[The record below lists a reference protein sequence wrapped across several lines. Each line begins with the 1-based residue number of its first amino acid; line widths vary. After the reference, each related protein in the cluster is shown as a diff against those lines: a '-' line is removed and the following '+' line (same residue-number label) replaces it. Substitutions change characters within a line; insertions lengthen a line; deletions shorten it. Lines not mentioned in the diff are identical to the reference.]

1 LIDDEVFPFGFFFIF
16 TPIFIKIKTRFMNI
30 VNLEDKN
37 YPKLLKKIGR
47 DAPKKLYYK
56 GFWDEKIFGDCLAVV
71 GSRHLTIYGKQVT
84 EKLVTEIA
92 ASGITIV
99 SGFMYGGDTA
109 AHGAAVKAGGRTI
122 AVMPCGIDLIHP
134 EYQQELY
141 AEILNNK
148 GLIISEYKEKM
159 QPSNW
164 TYPRRNRIVAGLC
177 QAILVVEA
185 GLKSGSLITANF
197 AKKFGRKIF
206 AVPGP
211 ITSEVSQGTAQLLKE
226 GADLAVSAKDILDF
240 YKIKSQILNLK
251 SQTSSNDQNSD
262 TADSVERRI
271 MERLRREPLDIDTLS
286 RAFSVTTASLG
297 VTLSLMQLRGL
308 IYQDGP
314 KYYPS

>member
-1 LIDDEVFPFGFFFIF
+1 MLPGFEKSRREKYFHFYFSQNRLIDDEVFPFGFFFIF

-122 AVMPCGIDLIHP
+122 AVMPCGIDRIHP
-134 EYQQELY
+134 ENQAKLYQD
-141 AEILNNK
+141 ILDEG
-148 GLIISEYKEKM
+148 GLIISEYEGDAM
-159 QPSNW
+159 PQIF
-164 TYPRRNRIVAGLC
+164 TYVQRDRIVAGLSK
-177 QAILVVEA
+177 AVFVTEA
-185 GLKSGSLITANF
+185 ALNSGSLITAGY
-197 AKKFGRKIF
+197 AKKFGRKLF
-206 AVPGP
+206 ALPGQ
-211 ITSEVSQGTAQLLKE
+211 ITSEVSKGTIQLIKE
-226 GADLAVSAKDILDF
+226 GA
-240 YKIKSQILNLK
+240 
-251 SQTSSNDQNSD
+251 
-262 TADSVERRI
+262 
-271 MERLRREPLDIDTLS
+271 EPVAEARD
-286 RAFSVTTASLG
+286 
-297 VTLSLMQLRGL
+297 
-308 IYQDGP
+308 
-314 KYYPS
+314 